1 MPFFVSSMK
10 SKTPFELI
18 HRDVWGPFST
28 ASSSGA
34 YYFLTIVDDY
44 TRCTW
49 LYLMK
54 TKTKM
59 DLCPFHDL
67 VKNQFN
73 FDIKMV
79 RCNNGTEFLVK
90 DLQQFFQIN
99 ILFIKEFVQE
109 HHNKIESQNVSIA
122 ISLKLHKVYVFKPIC
137 PSNSR
142 VNVSLQQ

>member
-1 MPFFVSSMK
+1 MPFFVRSIK

-18 HRDVWGPFST
+18 HRNVWDPFST
-28 ASSSGA
+28 ASSSDA

-54 TKTKM
+54 TKTKTKM
-59 DLCPFHDL
+59 DLCSFHAL
-67 VKNQFN
+67 VKNQLN

-90 DLQQFFQIN
+90 DLQQFF
-99 ILFIKEFVQE
+99 
-109 HHNKIESQNVSIA
+109 
-122 ISLKLHKVYVFKPIC
+122 
-137 PSNSR
+137 
-142 VNVSLQQ
+142 